1 MKTWKPELWKGNL
14 CQLIQPICLTLQCFL
29 LFLGSFL
36 LFFHLPFSYK
46 YPYLLTPWIGVLLPL
61 TQIRGLKPRQFHPMI
76 IKAMVPINA
85 PSGIQTGVSSE
96 CLLEFVTALAHSAT
110 TAGGELVIP
119 GKSLCK
125 LESAV

>member
-1 MKTWKPELWKGNL
+1 
-14 CQLIQPICLTLQCFL
+14 
-29 LFLGSFL
+29 
-36 LFFHLPFSYK
+36 
-46 YPYLLTPWIGVLLPL
+46 
-61 TQIRGLKPRQFHPMI
+61 MI